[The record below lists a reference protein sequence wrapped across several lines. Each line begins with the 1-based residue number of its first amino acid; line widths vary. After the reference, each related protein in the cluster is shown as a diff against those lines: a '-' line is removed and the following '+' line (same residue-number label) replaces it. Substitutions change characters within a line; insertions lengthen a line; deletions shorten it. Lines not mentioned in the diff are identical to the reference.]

1 MEKKPEQ
8 ASGSAGSAHQD
19 RKSKADTS
27 KYYGGSSKSWSSK
40 WKGNWDKQSYWEH
53 DQWENYYSSGRGSE
67 QPKSPEKGPKKERP
81 MRMKRTWKDLQR
93 GPRSTLMIEGLQGR

>member
-1 MEKKPEQ
+1 MSSVQKPCWLMI
-8 ASGSAGSAHQD
+8 GDYTTLHILGVI
-19 RKSKADTS
+19 
-27 KYYGGSSKSWSSK
+27 
-40 WKGNWDKQSYWEH
+40 N